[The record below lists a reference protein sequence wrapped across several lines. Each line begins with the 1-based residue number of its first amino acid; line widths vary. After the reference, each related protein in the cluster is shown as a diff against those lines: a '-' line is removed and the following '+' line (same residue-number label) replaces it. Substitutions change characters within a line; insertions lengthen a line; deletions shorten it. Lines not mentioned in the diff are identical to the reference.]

1 VTGSALVPGPV
12 YGLRTWLVEGAPGEE
27 RLVGAHSRTPW
38 PPGAELEA
46 TCAAEPAHAPPGPGC
61 GCGVYGRHPRRAAAR
76 QVCAVRREVP
86 GIVEASGRLEVH
98 EEGFRAA
105 RGRPVALVALPGRN
119 AREVER
125 LATAYGAE
133 LLRLDG
139 PDALLAHCETHGLG
153 LSPAVVADLVGA
165 DRLARDRRAR
175 RRGIART
182 VLRVA
187 AVALVLLGIA
197 LAVDRDVQH
206 GKVLRGRA
214 GEVRVP

>member
-1 VTGSALVPGPV
+1 VTDAPLLLGPV
-12 YGLRTWLVEGAPGEE
+12 HGLRTWLVEGPPGAE

-46 TCAAEPAHAPPGPGC
+46 ACAAEPAHDPPGPTCTC
-61 GCGVYGRHPRRAAAR
+61 GLYGRHPRRAAAR
-76 QVCAVRREVP
+76 EVCAVRREVP
-86 GIVEASGRLEVH
+86 GILEASGRLEVH
-98 EEGFRAA
+98 LEGFRAA

-119 AREVER
+119 VRQIER
-125 LATAYGAE
+125 LAAAYGAE

-139 PDALLAHCETHGLG
+139 PDALLAHCQARRLG
-153 LSPAVVADLVGA
+153 LTAPVVAELVGA
-165 DRLARDRRAR
+165 ERVARAR
-175 RRGIART
+175 RSRRRGAVRT
-182 VLRVA
+182 GLRVA